1 MFYDSSTIANAMDH
15 IEISPVNVSQQQG
28 RQIESQTHISLCV
41 ICKQPVQILQ
51 NNDQQISIGA
61 NWKNINEDKKIVCL
75 QCQKFY
81 NESIELSIHSKF
93 KCICD
98 DNVNDAKSFDHSL
111 HCDYCRFNRINQLR
125 SILKSDNNSSKIT
138 VISESRC
145 RRIETI
151 TGGYAG
157 RQSII
162 YHTINNDDV
171 NDIIVKKQPPKTQQQ
186 TVKHRIN
193 FLSSNSL
200 SMFPFIS
207 QTPVSTQQSNTH
219 DSLNP
224 MIVNA
229 PKSNSIEHH
238 QQIQQSSTT
247 PLSIQSQQCSKYVNS
262 ILKKTQSTTVNN
274 KNGPNKSSK
283 LSNRTSKKNFGQQRN
298 VAKYRLLAN
307 KPEKNK
313 QPNDLAILD
322 CSMNDKFQSNRFT
335 NFSLVQNPVDLDR
348 KLSEALAGLDSNR
361 ISKYRCPLEELFHN
375 WTFFIDHIS
384 MIYWSCFGPNQLRI
398 ELFIKKFWSFMNDF
412 LCLYR
417 CDQIN
422 DHAVIA
428 LVKSIQVESNISIN
442 QILLLNICWLKF
454 GPYSSHRDSKSSSH
468 PWWITI
474 KPFLSNIDNDT
485 NKKSKLLTEALDN
498 IGSIADRFH
507 INDIEL
513 ALVSTILLLKH
524 CDNQSIKMMTMND
537 NVACHVCHRPMFR
550 LQQLFVAMLELFV
563 DDHQQLNN
571 VNDYDSAGL
580 SNTVSAGHSGSTN
593 GSLTQLMLFL
603 SPELE
608 YFFALLNA

>member
-1 MFYDSSTIANAMDH
+1 
-15 IEISPVNVSQQQG
+15 
-28 RQIESQTHISLCV
+28 
-41 ICKQPVQILQ
+41 
-51 NNDQQISIGA
+51 
-61 NWKNINEDKKIVCL
+61 
-75 QCQKFY
+75 
-81 NESIELSIHSKF
+81 
-93 KCICD
+93 
-98 DNVNDAKSFDHSL
+98 
-111 HCDYCRFNRINQLR
+111 
-125 SILKSDNNSSKIT
+125 
-138 VISESRC
+138 
-145 RRIETI
+145 
-151 TGGYAG
+151 
-157 RQSII
+157 
-162 YHTINNDDV
+162 
-171 NDIIVKKQPPKTQQQ
+171 
-186 TVKHRIN
+186 
-193 FLSSNSL
+193 
-200 SMFPFIS
+200 
-207 QTPVSTQQSNTH
+207 
-219 DSLNP
+219 
-224 MIVNA
+224 
-229 PKSNSIEHH
+229 
-238 QQIQQSSTT
+238 
-247 PLSIQSQQCSKYVNS
+247 
-262 ILKKTQSTTVNN
+262 
-274 KNGPNKSSK
+274 
-283 LSNRTSKKNFGQQRN
+283 
-298 VAKYRLLAN
+298 
-307 KPEKNK
+307 
-313 QPNDLAILD
+313 
-322 CSMNDKFQSNRFT
+322 MNDKFQSNRFT

-571 VNDYDSAGL
+571 ANDYDSAGL
-580 SNTVSAGHSGSTN
+580 SNNVSAGHSGSIN